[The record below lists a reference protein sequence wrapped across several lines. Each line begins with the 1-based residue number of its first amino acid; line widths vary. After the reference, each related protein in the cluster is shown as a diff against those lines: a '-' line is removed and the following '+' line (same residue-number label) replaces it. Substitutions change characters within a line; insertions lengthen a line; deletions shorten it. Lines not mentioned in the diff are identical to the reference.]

1 MPLEIVKNKALLDSF
16 LDDRHIYDYF
26 STCSPRFFLLHY
38 RQGELL
44 TTPFTPSQ
52 YLQFMIEGDL
62 LLYEMPNENSTVSL
76 QTSHND
82 IRMIGDME
90 LLDVDFVPFFVEART
105 DVYTAA
111 FYLEQYRSSLLQ
123 DPVFLRLVCR
133 SLAGKLRG
141 ATDVSLHI
149 GLKNRLA
156 AYIDRKGVGYEIK
169 GVSSLSEQL
178 NVSERQMIRVLKR
191 FCEDG
196 VLKKEK
202 AGHYRIL
209 CCPGNRA
216 QASEHK

>member
-1 MPLEIVKNKALLDSF
+1 MEIVNNKALLDTF
-16 LDDRHIYDYF
+16 LNDHHIYDYF
-26 STCSPRFFLLHY
+26 STCQPRFFLLHY

-52 YLQFMIEGDL
+52 YLQFMIDGDL

-76 QTSHND
+76 QTSHNE
-82 IRMIGDME
+82 IRLIGDME

-111 FYLEQYRSSLLQ
+111 FYLEQYRASLLQ
-123 DPVFLRLVCR
+123 DSVFLCLVCR

-149 GLKNRLA
+149 GLRNRLA

-178 NVSERQMIRVLKR
+178 NVSERQLIRVLKR
-191 FCEDG
+191 FCEEG
-196 VLKKEK
+196 VLRREK
-202 AGHYRIL
+202 AGHYRVL
-209 CCPGNRA
+209 CCPSSRA
-216 QASEHK
+216 NAPERK

>member
-1 MPLEIVKNKALLDSF
+1 MEIVNNKALLDTF
-16 LDDRHIYDYF
+16 LNDHHIYDYF
-26 STCSPRFFLLHY
+26 STCQPRFFLLHY

-52 YLQFMIEGDL
+52 YLQFMIDGDL

-76 QTSHND
+76 QTSHNE
-82 IRMIGDME
+82 IRLIGDME

-105 DVYTAA
+105 DVYTGA
-111 FYLEQYRSSLLQ
+111 FYLEQYRASLLQ
-123 DPVFLRLVCR
+123 DPVFLCLVCR

-149 GLKNRLA
+149 GLRNRLA

-191 FCEDG
+191 YCEEG
-196 VLKKEK
+196 VLRREK
-202 AGHYRIL
+202 AGHYRVL
-209 CCPGNRA
+209 CCPSSRA
-216 QASEHK
+216 NAPERK